1 MTADL
6 RALLEER
13 QREHERLKQA
23 GHIIPQVF
31 FRLVA
36 QGRGGELRPKRII
49 EFDKAW
55 DTACAAAGVPG
66 RIVHDMRRS
75 GRAEPR
81 ARRDSRA
88 RGDADDRSP
97 DPLSVRAVQH
107 RERQRSAR
115 GCAEARC
122 RPEESRKLLV
132 SY

>member
-31 FRLVA
+31 FRRVA

-55 DTACAAAGVPG
+55 DTACAAAGRARP
-66 RIVHDMRRS
+66 HRS
-75 GRAEPR
+75 RHAPLGRAEPR

-97 DPLSVRAVQH
+97 DPLGVRAVLACPPNPLH
-107 RERQRSAR
+107 
-115 GCAEARC
+115 G
-122 RPEESRKLLV
+122 
-132 SY
+132 